1 MGQSGTDLKFSITAD
16 LKIFKAIFEQSFK
29 KCVKNNCFGPK

>member
-1 MGQSGTDLKFSITAD
+1 MGQSGTGLKFSFTAD
-16 LKIFKAIFEQSFK
+16 LKIFKALFEQSFK